1 MTNTVD
7 KSKDRCRLEIYPS
20 DSRVR
25 SRTRRLVLRALG
37 YFPFERIEHAVG
49 RIRMARL
56 RQRLASCGEQTFIS
70 DGLLVERPE
79 LTHLGEY
86 VSIGPNISIMG
97 AGGVYIRDGAMLA
110 TGTLILTTQHDP
122 TAETMRKT
130 GVHGRI
136 EIGEFSWIG
145 AGAILLPGISIG
157 EHAVVGAG
165 AVVTKDI
172 PPYALAV
179 GIPAR
184 VLRDR
189 REPIDKKTG
198 EPACHG

>member
-1 MTNTVD
+1 MTHTAD
-7 KSKDRCRLEIYPS
+7 KCKDRRRLVINPP
-20 DSRVR
+20 DSRVG
-25 SRTRRLVLRALG
+25 SRTKQMVLRVLG
-37 YFPFERIEHAVG
+37 YFPFERIEHAVAS
-49 RIRMARL
+49 IRVARL
-56 RQRLASCGEQTFIS
+56 KQRLASCGERTVIS
-70 DGLLVERPE
+70 DGLFVERPE
-79 LTHLGEY
+79 LACLGED

-97 AGGVYIRDGAMLA
+97 AGGVDIRDGAMLA

-122 TAETMRKT
+122 TADAMRTT

-157 EHAVVGAG
+157 KHAVVGAG

-189 REPIDKKTG
+189 REPIDTRIG